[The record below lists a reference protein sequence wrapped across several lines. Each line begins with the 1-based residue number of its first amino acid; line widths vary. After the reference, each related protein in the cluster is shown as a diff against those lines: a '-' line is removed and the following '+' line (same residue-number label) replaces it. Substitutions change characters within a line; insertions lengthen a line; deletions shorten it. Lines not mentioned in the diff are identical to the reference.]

1 MKKILYGLG
10 LCAVFSL
17 SSCIQDEP
25 LNSECDIETAEV
37 LTDDADGWLLNASE
51 AVKAVS
57 SSDSVIIFYLKADFA
72 DWDKLKA
79 LAVQFKLTP
88 GATITP
94 ESGTVHD
101 FSGDGVHYRVTSE
114 DGEWHRDY
122 RVRFVKV
129 QPVVTNYSFENYR
142 WNSTE
147 KYREWFEYS
156 DNNGSEF
163 NMWATG
169 NPGFAISRSSA
180 TPDEYPTIPWDETS
194 VSGHAVKL
202 ETCSTGLFGSMMFM
216 PIAAGNLFIGTFD
229 VSNALQDAMAAT
241 RFGLPFNKKPVSFEA
256 YYRYKPGPTFINRSG
271 AVQEGRVDTPDLYA
285 VLYRNTDENGQAFTL
300 QGDNVL
306 THPNIVAIARNTDY
320 VHDFDN
326 WTHINIPFEY
336 REEIDREL
344 LRSYGYSLAVVFTS
358 SIEGASFCG
367 AVGSTLIVDEARVIC
382 EEE

>member
-37 LTDDADGWLLNASE
+37 LTDDANGWLLNASE

-122 RVRFVKV
+122 RVRFTL
-129 QPVVTNYSFENYR
+129 PPSLPTEYPFENYR

-156 DNNGSEF
+156 EFDGSEF

-169 NPGFAISRSSA
+169 NPGFAISRSA
-180 TPDEYPTIPWDETS
+180 AKPEEYPTIPWDETS

-202 ETCSTGLFGSMMFM
+202 ETCSTGLFGSMMSM

>member
-10 LCAVFSL
+10 LCAVFSF

-129 QPVVTNYSFENYR
+129 QPVVTDYSFENYR

-147 KYREWFEYS
+147 KYREW
-156 DNNGSEF
+156 
-163 NMWATG
+163 
-169 NPGFAISRSSA
+169 
-180 TPDEYPTIPWDETS
+180 
-194 VSGHAVKL
+194 
-202 ETCSTGLFGSMMFM
+202 
-216 PIAAGNLFIGTFD
+216 
-229 VSNALQDAMAAT
+229 
-241 RFGLPFNKKPVSFEA
+241 
-256 YYRYKPGPTFINRSG
+256 
-271 AVQEGRVDTPDLYA
+271 
-285 VLYRNTDENGQAFTL
+285 
-300 QGDNVL
+300 
-306 THPNIVAIARNTDY
+306 
-320 VHDFDN
+320 
-326 WTHINIPFEY
+326 
-336 REEIDREL
+336 
-344 LRSYGYSLAVVFTS
+344 
-358 SIEGASFCG
+358 
-367 AVGSTLIVDEARVIC
+367 
-382 EEE
+382 